1 MGVGGRSRSSCS
13 SDSCYDL
20 EMQRREWLIGSA
32 ALLGCGAAP
41 PASTEQAANSSS
53 QDSGPTRLRVL
64 TYNVLADPVA
74 VEQRI
79 PRLLEILREANADVL
94 LLQEVA
100 GWFVEILEREGWL
113 TDYRAATI
121 DGRLAL
127 PNGQMILSRFP
138 ISRSRSRRLPGK
150 QGRTVLISTIA
161 LAAGDELVFATTHME
176 SFLEDG
182 PTRAEQLDDIFA
194 ELAGETAPTLFGG
207 DLNFGEG
214 EQPDTEHLDPAFVDL
229 WTVLRPGDPGFTWNI
244 ERSPMAA
251 AGSFVGEPSR
261 RLDRMLLRGAGWVPK
276 SIEIIGDRSIT
287 GDPWLFPSDH
297 FGLVAELTR

>member
-1 MGVGGRSRSSCS
+1 VR
-13 SDSCYDL
+13 
-20 EMQRREWLIGSA
+20 RREWLIGTG

-41 PASTEQAANSSS
+41 PASTERKPSASES
-53 QDSGPTRLRVL
+53 DGRPTRLRVL

-74 VEQRI
+74 VERRV
-79 PRLLEILREANADVL
+79 PALLSIFRDADADVL

-100 GWFVEILEREGWL
+100 AWFVEILEREGWL

-138 ISRSRSRRLPGK
+138 IARSRARRLTGR
-150 QGRTVLISTIA
+150 QGRTVLISTIT
-161 LAAGDELVFATTHME
+161 LAPGDELVLATTHME

-182 PTRAEQLDDIFA
+182 PTRAVQLDEIFA

-207 DLNFGEG
+207 DLNFGDG
-214 EQPDTEHLDPAFVDL
+214 EQPDTAHLDPNFVDL
-229 WTVLRPGDPGFTWNI
+229 WKALHPNDPGLTWNI

-261 RLDRMLLRGAGWVPK
+261 RLDRLLLRGSAWAAK
-276 SIEIIGDRSIT
+276 SIEIVGDRSIS

-297 FGLVAELTR
+297 FGLVAELSRVKVS